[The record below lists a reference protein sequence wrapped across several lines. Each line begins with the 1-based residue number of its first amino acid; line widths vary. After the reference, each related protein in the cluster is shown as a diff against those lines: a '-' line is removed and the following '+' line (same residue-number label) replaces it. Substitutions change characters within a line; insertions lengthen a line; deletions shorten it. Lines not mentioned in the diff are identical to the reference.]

1 MDVETFIAARL
12 PAAVHPLVPEIAL
25 HAAVPTSGLGRLA
38 AADPAFPPPYWA
50 RPWPG
55 GLVLAR
61 HLLDRPALAAG
72 RRVLD
77 FGAGGGVAALAAAL
91 AGAAEV
97 VALDADPYARAALRA
112 NARLAGLA
120 VATAAELPA
129 GGFDLVVAGDVFY
142 DAATAAAALAVLTE
156 LRRRGA
162 RVLVGDPGR
171 DHLPRARLTPL
182 ATHAVAEWGA
192 PAGAPGTATVYAF
205 DADGEG

>member
-1 MDVETFIAARL
+1 MDVEAFITARL
-12 PAAVHPLVPEIAL
+12 PAAAHPLVPEIAL
-25 HAAVPTSGLGRLA
+25 HAAVPSSGLGRLA

-61 HLLDRPALAAG
+61 HLLDHPVLAAD

-77 FGAGGGVAALAAAL
+77 FGAGGGVAALAAAR

-97 VALDADPYARAALRA
+97 VALDADSFARAAVRA
-112 NARLAGLA
+112 NARRAGLA

-129 GGFDLVVAGDVFY
+129 GHFDLVVAGDVFY
-142 DAATAAAALAVLTE
+142 DAAVATAALAALTE
-156 LRRRGA
+156 LRCRGA

-171 DHLPRARLTPL
+171 DHLPWARLTPL
-182 ATHAVAEWGA
+182 ATYVVAEWGA
-192 PAGAPGTATVYAF
+192 SAGTPGTATVHAF
-205 DADGEG
+205 DGAE